1 MKTLSIVKTVNAL
14 EPQIRRSL
22 LVLFVAGLLF
32 WCSIGALLP
41 TVPIY
46 AEELGYNKQQVGV
59 VMGSFAIGLLLFRRL
74 LGKLADRR
82 SRKMVVLIGAAVVA
96 IAPLGYPIFKSLPLL
111 IFLRAFH
118 GISIAAFTTASSALV
133 ADLSPLRQRGELIGY
148 MSLVQ
153 PIGIASGPAIG
164 AFLQAEV
171 SHASAFL
178 FSSATGIMAL
188 AFAYQ
193 IWEPN
198 SPGETLRNRAP
209 NAPGSD
215 SPPETLRDR
224 PRKEESSL
232 QMLLAP
238 RLRVPA
244 VVMLAVG
251 IMIGTI
257 TTFISLFI
265 KEAAID
271 LNPGLFFAVA
281 ALSSFNIR
289 LFLGRAIDRYG
300 RGLFIS
306 ISLVCYAIAML
317 LLTIA
322 PGSKSILLAAAIE
335 GAASGIAI
343 PTMMTMMADRSV
355 SSERGQVMALCIGG
369 VDVGIAISG
378 PVLGYIAEEF
388 SYRSMFGVCCGV
400 VLLVLA
406 IFVTGSSKD
415 PRHSLRF
422 ALGQEKD
429 IYAIKQ

>member
-32 WCSIGALLP
+32 WCSIGSLLP

-46 AEELGYNKQQVGV
+46 IEELGYNKQQVGL

-82 SRKMVVLIGAAVVA
+82 SRKIVVLIGAAVVA
-96 IAPLGYPIFKSLPLL
+96 IAPLGYPIVKSLPLL
-111 IFLRAFH
+111 IVLRAFH

-153 PIGIASGPAIG
+153 PIGIAFGPAIG

-171 SHASAFL
+171 SHTSAFL
-178 FSSATGIMAL
+178 FSSAMGIVAF

-193 IWEPN
+193 IWESD
-198 SPGETLRNRAP
+198 SPAETLRDRQD
-209 NAPGSD
+209 APGSD
-215 SPPETLRDR
+215 SPAETLRDR
-224 PRKEESSL
+224 PKKEESSL
-232 QMLLAP
+232 RMLLAP

-251 IMIGTI
+251 MIIGAI

-265 KEAAID
+265 KNAAID
-271 LNPGLFFAVA
+271 LNSGLFFAVA
-281 ALSSFNIR
+281 ALSSFIIR
-289 LFLGRAIDRYG
+289 FFLGRALDRYG

-306 ISLVCYAIAML
+306 TSLVCYAIAML
-317 LLTIA
+317 LLALA
-322 PGSKSILLAAAIE
+322 PGPGSVLLAAAME
-335 GAASGIAI
+335 GAGAGIAV
-343 PTMMTMMADRSV
+343 PTMMTIMADRS
-355 SSERGQVMALCIGG
+355 SSRERGQVMALCIGG
-369 VDVGIAISG
+369 VDLGIALAG
-378 PVLGYIAEEF
+378 PILGYVVEEF
-388 SYRSMFGVCCGV
+388 GYRSMFGVCFGV

-422 ALGQEKD
+422 ALGREKD